1 MSAHLVAED
10 AALAR
15 ARSVYCEGRLLAAVQ
30 RARLFDDS
38 KTFVD
43 MPLKR
48 GVSPEAVLA
57 AFDALP
63 GAPAPDRAALGAF
76 VAARFDAPGA
86 DLAPWT
92 PPDWAPEP
100 PAALLARVRDGR
112 LRTWARALHAAWP
125 RLGRRTAVRDAAC
138 TSLLARAHGLV
149 VPGGRFRE
157 TYYWDS
163 LWIVKG
169 LLACGLRATA
179 AGVVDN
185 LLDDVARF
193 GRAPRARRARR
204 APARTEQRRGRRRGR
219 RRLLQHAAM

>member
-1 MSAHLVAED
+1 M
-10 AALAR
+10 
-15 ARSVYCEGRLLAAVQ
+15 
-30 RARLFDDS
+30 
-38 KTFVD
+38 
-43 MPLKR
+43 
-48 GVSPEAVLA
+48 
-57 AFDALP
+57 
-63 GAPAPDRAALGAF
+63 
-76 VAARFDAPGA
+76 
-86 DLAPWT
+86 
-92 PPDWAPEP
+92 
-100 PAALLARVRDGR
+100 RDGR
-112 LRTWARALHAAWP
+112 LRAWARALHAAWP

-193 GRAPRARRARR
+193 GRARARGARAAR
-204 APARTEQRRGRRRGR
+204 AARTE
-219 RRLLQHAAM
+219 